1 MTGAAIS
8 LKAGTVALTTLSL
21 HQRDLTAI
29 EAELARKQREAP
41 ALFRRLPCALDLE
54 PLQPG
59 DDLAAIVQLCQN
71 YGVLPIAVR
80 NGGPDWQPQLQA
92 LGLADLGRQQPK
104 ISGSHAP
111 ARQVKVHTGNIRSGQ
126 QVFSD
131 GDLIVL
137 GMVSAGAEILA
148 TGDIHVYGTLRGR
161 ALAGVKGEQTAV
173 IGCQQFD
180 AELVAIAGQYRLFDE
195 APNQAEGA
203 VVVTLEAGNL
213 NITNV

>member
-1 MTGAAIS
+1 MTAAAVS
-8 LKAGTVALTTLSL
+8 LKAGSVALTTLSFS
-21 HQRDLTAI
+21 QRDLTAI
-29 EAELARKQREAP
+29 EAELARKQQEAP
-41 ALFRRLPCALDLE
+41 ALFCRLPCALDLE

-59 DDLAAIVQLCQN
+59 DDLASLVELCQS

-80 NGGPDWQPQLQA
+80 NAGPDWQPQLQA
-92 LGLADLGRQQPK
+92 LGLADLGRQPAK
-104 ISGSHAP
+104 TSHHQTK
-111 ARQVKVHTGNIRSGQ
+111 ARQVKIHRGNIRSGQ

-148 TGDIHVYGTLRGR
+148 AGDIHVYGTLRGR
-161 ALAGVKGEQTAV
+161 ALAGVKGEQNAV

-195 APNQAEGA
+195 APKQAEGA
-203 VVVTLEAGNL
+203 VVVTLDAGNL
-213 NITNV
+213 NITHV